1 MGLAGK
7 IVNVIKV
14 IYKYV
19 RYCIPLNGLHTDWFN
34 VSTGLKQ
41 GCLLSHLLFNLLIDN
56 LFHAI
61 KSLNVGVDIDGE
73 KVRIFLYADDLVLI
87 AENAYVG
94 YPGIMVQK

>member
-19 RYCIPLNGLHTDWFN
+19 CYCIPLNGLHTDWFN

-41 GCLLSHLLFNLLIDN
+41 GCLLSPLLFNLFIDN

-73 KVRIFLYADDLVLI
+73 KVRIFLYTDDLVLI

-94 YPGIMVQK
+94 YPWIMVQK